1 MVHNYCT
8 LIYLYITMIYIY
20 EIFSNN
26 GNIMN
31 PDSRHTLL
39 KIYLK
44 KENSDKNIFFNISTT
59 NVYIPNLIPILSN
72 LYLAKG
78 HFIN

>member
-31 PDSRHTLL
+31 PDS
-39 KIYLK
+39 
-44 KENSDKNIFFNISTT
+44 DKLF
-59 NVYIPNLIPILSN
+59 
-72 LYLAKG
+72 
-78 HFIN
+78 